1 MGKLYEVVVT
11 GEVAAVTVAK
21 MLICPTQRLLT
32 VSQLKEVVPTPPVL
46 QDWTSIVFGPVIVAA
61 SIRLTVLITEVPL
74 LFKNKNWDCPVHV
87 EKIIVFPLV
96 KVLPLIPKVTLRLEI
111 EAIQLT
117 PGLAIPVPV
126 TVMPAKRPVTL
137 TSWTVAPLPLA
148 ATVWLIGAA
157 HAVAGVIGP

>member
-11 GEVAAVTVAK
+11 GEVVEVTVAK

-46 QDWTSIVFGPVIVAA
+46 QDWISIVFDPVIVAV

-87 EKIIVFPLV
+87 EKVSVFPLV
-96 KVLPLIPKVTLRLEI
+96 KVLPLMPKVTLGLEI

-126 TVMPAKRPVTL
+126 TVIPAIRP
-137 TSWTVAPLPLA
+137 
-148 ATVWLIGAA
+148 
-157 HAVAGVIGP
+157 AVLLS